1 MANNVKQYFDC
12 NGAALAAGDAVRIS
26 GAAFK
31 CDNGYYMV
39 SRVPGDPSWLGHDV
53 SLIKIK
59 RSGELTTRGDHAC
72 RFWPLVSY
80 CSDRKK
86 NAVADAW
93 NLDHATIEKVD
104 LPVRGRVD
112 HFVALAEKNF
122 AAADWYE
129 LRGYAPSFYE
139 REKQIAAWAAG
150 VARRLAAAVKA

>member
-31 CDNGYYMV
+31 CDNGYYLV

-53 SLIKIK
+53 CLIKIK
-59 RSGELTTRGDHAC
+59 RSGDLTVKGDHAC

-86 NAVADAW
+86 NAVAYAW

-112 HFVALAEKNF
+112 HFADLAAKN
-122 AAADWYE
+122 ADQAHWYE
-129 LRGYAPSFYE
+129 LRGYAPNFYE

-150 VARRLAAAVKA
+150 IARRLAKLEKH